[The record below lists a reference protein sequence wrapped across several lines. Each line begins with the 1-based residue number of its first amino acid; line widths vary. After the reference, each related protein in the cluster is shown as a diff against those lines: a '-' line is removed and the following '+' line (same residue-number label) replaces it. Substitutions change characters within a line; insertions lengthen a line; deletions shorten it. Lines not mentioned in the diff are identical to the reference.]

1 MGTVKNAQKGQ
12 IPLPD
17 HKHCLYFGLLH
28 NLFLLSEQ
36 IQFLCVSRVN
46 FPHVEFLAPLSR

>member
-1 MGTVKNAQKGQ
+1 MDTVKNAQKGQ

-17 HKHCLYFGLLH
+17 HEHCLYFGLLQ

-36 IQFLCVSRVN
+36 IQFLCVK
-46 FPHVEFLAPLSR
+46 VELISLI